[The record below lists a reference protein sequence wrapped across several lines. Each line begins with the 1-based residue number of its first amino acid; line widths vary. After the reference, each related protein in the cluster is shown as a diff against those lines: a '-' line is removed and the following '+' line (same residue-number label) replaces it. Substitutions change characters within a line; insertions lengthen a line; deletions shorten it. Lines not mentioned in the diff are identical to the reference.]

1 MARTRRGRSTERG
14 SAAIAKRLAR
24 LRKDKGITQGEMAKL
39 IGVSQPVVCDYE
51 HGNLRLH
58 GELLIVL
65 ANILRVSVDEILGL
79 EPMPPSKPVK
89 DRRLQRR
96 LEQIDRLPKR
106 DREALLR
113 TIDAFL
119 MKGGYPN

>member
-1 MARTRRGRSTERG
+1 MSDVA
-14 SAAIAKRLAR
+14 
-24 LRKDKGITQGEMAKL
+24 
-39 IGVSQPVVCDYE
+39 GVSDCE

-65 ANILRVSVDEILGL
+65 AKTLRVSTDEILGL
-79 EPMPPSKPVK
+79 DPMPQAKPVK
-89 DRRLQRR
+89 DPRLQRR

-113 TIDAFL
+113 TMDAFL
-119 MKGGYPN
+119 TKGG

>member
-1 MARTRRGRSTERG
+1 
-14 SAAIAKRLAR
+14 
-24 LRKDKGITQGEMAKL
+24 MAKL
-39 IGVSQPVVCDYE
+39 IGVSQPVVSDYE

-65 ANILRVSVDEILGL
+65 AKILRVSVDEILGL
-79 EPMPPSKPVK
+79 DPMPLAKPVK
-89 DRRLQRR
+89 DPRLHRRLK
-96 LEQIDRLPKR
+96 QIDRLPKR

-119 MKGGYPN
+119 SKGR